1 MDHGESLQLSIS
13 GIANRGHSGSSLR
26 HAAGTLSQARLL
38 GLHRCL
44 VPALIVNSSI
54 PGKSIEPASEPLNR
68 RLQVPGRRL
77 FIGGERSVRR
87 TLVLRAAVVLF
98 LFLLVIAVFWLDR
111 DGLRDNA
118 DESISF
124 IDVVYFTM
132 VSVTT
137 VGYGDIVPVTPQAR
151 LVDAVFVTP
160 IRLFIWLI
168 FIGTAYQL
176 VLQRLIEDFRMRRLQ
191 ARLQGHVV
199 LCGYGHSGRCAAAE
213 LVARGMDKQ
222 HILIVDLDQARLED
236 AAELGY
242 IGILGDASREETLRQ
257 TKLEQARALLVCTDR
272 DDTNVLITLTAR
284 NLAPNVRIVARVEEA
299 ENDKLVRQSG
309 ANATV
314 LPSRVGGILM
324 ADSLESSHLAAYV
337 MDLISAGGHVT
348 LIEREPQPEEIGR
361 SPIESPH
368 LIVRV
373 VRDQQHHSL
382 WESDLRIQPGDKLI
396 VIRPPTTQVV
406 ESESQ

>member
-1 MDHGESLQLSIS
+1 MGVPSEE
-13 GIANRGHSGSSLR
+13 RSSR
-26 HAAGTLSQARLL
+26 AGTP
-38 GLHRCL
+38 G
-44 VPALIVNSSI
+44 PAQRWSCVSSTT
-54 PGKSIEPASEPLNR
+54 PGAPVDPTSDTLNR

-87 TLVLRAAVVLF
+87 TLALRSCVVLF
-98 LFLLVIAVFWLDR
+98 LFVLVIAVFWLDR
-111 DGLRDNA
+111 DGLRDHA
-118 DESISF
+118 DGSISF

-137 VGYGDIVPVTPQAR
+137 VGYGDIVPVTEQAR
-151 LVDAVFVTP
+151 LVDALFVTP

-213 LVARGMDKQ
+213 LVARGFDKE
-222 HILIVDLDQARLED
+222 HILIVDIDQARLED
-236 AAELGY
+236 AAEHGY
-242 IGILGDASREETLRQ
+242 IGILGNASREETLRQ
-257 TKLEQARALLVCTDR
+257 TMLDQARALLVCTDR

-309 ANATV
+309 ANSTV

-324 ADSLESSHLAAYV
+324 ADSVESSHMAAYV
-337 MDLISAGGHVT
+337 MDLISAGGQVT
-348 LIEREPQPEEIGR
+348 LVEREPLPEEIGR
-361 SPIESPH
+361 RPIESQS

-373 VRDQQHHSL
+373 VRDQRPHSI
-382 WESDLRIQPGDKLI
+382 WESDMRIQPGDKLI
-396 VIRPPTTQVV
+396 VIRPPPQAH
-406 ESESQ
+406 

>member
-1 MDHGESLQLSIS
+1 MTSPNS
-13 GIANRGHSGSSLR
+13 GPR
-26 HAAGTLSQARLL
+26 
-38 GLHRCL
+38 
-44 VPALIVNSSI
+44 V
-54 PGKSIEPASEPLNR
+54 EPATDTLNR

-87 TLVLRAAVVLF
+87 TLLLRSCLVLSLF
-98 LFLLVIAVFWLDR
+98 VLVIAVFWLDR

-118 DESISF
+118 DDSISF

-151 LVDAVFVTP
+151 LVDALFVTP
-160 IRLFIWLI
+160 VRLFIWLI
-168 FIGTAYQL
+168 FVGTAYQL

-213 LVARGMDKQ
+213 LVARGFDKQ
-222 HILIVDLDQARLED
+222 HILIVDIDHARLED
-236 AAELGY
+236 AAEHGY

-257 TKLEQARALLVCTDR
+257 TMLDQARALLVCTDR

-284 NLAPNVRIVARVEEA
+284 NLAPNVRIIARVEEA

-309 ANATV
+309 ANSTV

-324 ADSLESSHLAAYV
+324 ADSVESSHMAAYV
-337 MDLISAGGHVT
+337 MDLISAGGQVT
-348 LIEREPQPEEIGR
+348 LVEREPHAEEIGR
-361 SPIESPH
+361 RPIESH
-368 LIVRV
+368 SLIVRI
-373 VRDQQHHSL
+373 VRGQQPHSI
-382 WESDLRIQPGDKLI
+382 WESDLRVQPGDKLI
-396 VIRPPTTQVV
+396 VIRPPH
-406 ESESQ
+406 

>member
-1 MDHGESLQLSIS
+1 M
-13 GIANRGHSGSSLR
+13 LR
-26 HAAGTLSQARLL
+26 AG
-38 GLHRCL
+38 
-44 VPALIVNSSI
+44 
-54 PGKSIEPASEPLNR
+54 
-68 RLQVPGRRL
+68 
-77 FIGGERSVRR
+77 
-87 TLVLRAAVVLF
+87 LVLSLF
-98 LFLLVIAVFWLDR
+98 VLVIAVFWLDR

-118 DESISF
+118 DDSISF

-137 VGYGDIVPVTPQAR
+137 VGYGDIVPVTAQAR
-151 LVDAVFVTP
+151 LVDALFVTP

-176 VLQRLIEDFRMRRLQ
+176 VLQRLIEEFRMRRLQ

-213 LVARGMDKQ
+213 LVARGIDKE

-236 AAELGY
+236 AAEYGY

-257 TKLEQARALLVCTDR
+257 TMLEQARALLVCTDR

-284 NLAPNVRIVARVEEA
+284 HLAPNVRIVARVEEA

-309 ANATV
+309 ANSTV

-324 ADSLESSHLAAYV
+324 ADSVESSHMAAYV
-337 MDLISAGGHVT
+337 MDLISAGGQVT
-348 LIEREPQPEEIGR
+348 LVEREPHPEEIGR
-361 SPIESPH
+361 RPIESQS

-373 VRDQQHHSL
+373 VREQEPHSI
-382 WESDLRIQPGDKLI
+382 WDSDVRIRAGDKLI
-396 VIRPPTTQVV
+396 VMLPPQ
-406 ESESQ
+406 

>member
-1 MDHGESLQLSIS
+1 MFAAS
-13 GIANRGHSGSSLR
+13 ANSPGTRRRARRWACVRSPTPGTPID
-26 HAAGTLSQARLL
+26 AAADR
-38 GLHRCL
+38 
-44 VPALIVNSSI
+44 
-54 PGKSIEPASEPLNR
+54 LNR

-87 TLVLRAAVVLF
+87 TLILRACVVVF
-98 LFLLVIAVFWLDR
+98 LFVLVIAVFWLDR
-111 DGLRDNA
+111 DGLKDNA
-118 DESISF
+118 DNSISF
-124 IDVVYFTM
+124 VDVVYFTM

-137 VGYGDIVPVTPQAR
+137 VGYGDIVPVTAQAR
-151 LVDAVFVTP
+151 LVDALFVTP

-199 LCGYGHSGRCAAAE
+199 LVGYGHSGRSAASE
-213 LVARGMDKQ
+213 LVARGFDKE
-222 HILIVDLDQARLED
+222 HILIVDFNQARLED
-236 AAELGY
+236 AAEHGY

-257 TKLEQARALLVCTDR
+257 TMLDQARALLVCTDR

-284 NLAPNVRIVARVEEA
+284 NLAPKLRIVARVEEA

-309 ANATV
+309 ANSTV

-324 ADSLESSHLAAYV
+324 ADSIESSHLASYV
-337 MDLISAGGHVT
+337 MDLISAGGNVT
-348 LIEREPQPEEIGR
+348 LVEREPHPEEIGQRPMESR
-361 SPIESPH
+361 S

-373 VRDQQHHSL
+373 VRDQHDHSF
-382 WESDLRIQPGDKLI
+382 WESDLRIQAGDRLI
-396 VIRPPTTQVV
+396 VIRPPVTQVV
-406 ESESQ
+406 DREAK

>member
-1 MDHGESLQLSIS
+1 
-13 GIANRGHSGSSLR
+13 
-26 HAAGTLSQARLL
+26 
-38 GLHRCL
+38 
-44 VPALIVNSSI
+44 
-54 PGKSIEPASEPLNR
+54 
-68 RLQVPGRRL
+68 L

-87 TLVLRAAVVLF
+87 TLVLRSCVVLF
-98 LFLLVIAVFWLDR
+98 LFVLVIAVFWLDR

-118 DESISF
+118 DDSISF
-124 IDVVYFTM
+124 VDVVYFTM

-151 LVDAVFVTP
+151 LVDALFVTP

-176 VLQRLIEDFRMRRLQ
+176 VLQRLIEEFRMRRLQ

-199 LCGYGHSGRCAAAE
+199 LVGYGHSGRCAAAE
-213 LVARGMDKQ
+213 LVARGFDKE
-222 HILIVDLDQARLED
+222 HILIVDIDQARLED
-236 AAELGY
+236 AAEHGY

-257 TKLEQARALLVCTDR
+257 TLLDNARALLVCTDR

-284 NLAPNVRIVARVEEA
+284 NLSPKVRIVARVEEA

-309 ANATV
+309 ANSTV

-324 ADSLESSHLAAYV
+324 ADSVESSHMAAYV
-337 MDLISAGGHVT
+337 MDLISAGGQVT
-348 LIEREPQPEEIGR
+348 LVEREPHPEEIGR
-361 SPIESPH
+361 RPIESQS

-373 VRDQQHHSL
+373 VRNQEPHSI
-382 WESDLRIQPGDKLI
+382 WDVDVRIQPGDKLI
-396 VIRPPTTQVV
+396 VMHPPALETAGTGG
-406 ESESQ
+406 SQSRR

>member
-1 MDHGESLQLSIS
+1 MFRQCSRDGLKHGAR
-13 GIANRGHSGSSLR
+13 GANR
-26 HAAGTLSQARLL
+26 
-38 GLHRCL
+38 
-44 VPALIVNSSI
+44 NSSGTRRPAQRWACVSSST
-54 PGKSIEPASEPLNR
+54 PGPSRDPTSDTLNR

-87 TLVLRAAVVLF
+87 TLVLRSCVVLF
-98 LFLLVIAVFWLDR
+98 LFVLVIAVFWLDR

-118 DESISF
+118 DDSISF
-124 IDVVYFTM
+124 VDVVYFTM

-151 LVDAVFVTP
+151 LVDALFVTP

-176 VLQRLIEDFRMRRLQ
+176 VLQRLIEEFRMRRLQ

-199 LCGYGHSGRCAAAE
+199 LVGYGHSGRCAAAE
-213 LVARGMDKQ
+213 LVARGFDKE
-222 HILIVDLDQARLED
+222 HILIVDKDQARLED
-236 AAELGY
+236 AAEHGY
-242 IGILGDASREETLRQ
+242 IGIFGDASREETLRQ
-257 TKLEQARALLVCTDR
+257 TMLDNARALLVCTDR

-284 NLAPNVRIVARVEEA
+284 NLSPKVRIVARVEEA

-309 ANATV
+309 ANSTV

-324 ADSLESSHLAAYV
+324 ADSVESSHMAAYV
-337 MDLISAGGHVT
+337 MDLISAGGQVT
-348 LIEREPQPEEIGR
+348 LVEREPHPEEIGR
-361 SPIESPH
+361 RPIESQS

-373 VRDQQHHSL
+373 VRNQEPHSI
-382 WESDLRIQPGDKLI
+382 WDVDVRIQPGDKLI
-396 VIRPPTTQVV
+396 VMHPPAAGTGG
-406 ESESQ
+406 SQSRR